1 MRFIIDYTGSILIP
15 ASLST
20 IGATTGCDSTGP
32 ITGKDLKNC
41 TITPK
46 KSPNNPTIPRDS
58 SKNPTNV
65 HFIRISSTPNT
76 KNIVPRLLAGLVKK
90 IYVFCGPMINK
101 TPIRNRIL
109 PNASKARSKNVKTP
123 KTKNKNPPK
132 VKATPNSATKDK
144 YIVLVH
150 SLLKTKLRCVP
161 GFLS

>member
-1 MRFIIDYTGSILIP
+1 MHFIIDYTGSILIP

-20 IGATTGCDSTGP
+20 IGATTGCDNTGP

-46 KSPNNPTIPRDS
+46 KSPNKPTIPRDS
-58 SKNPTNV
+58 TRNPTNV

-76 KNIVPRLLAGLVKK
+76 KNIDPRLLAGLVKK

-123 KTKNKNPPK
+123 KTKNRNPPK
-132 VKATPNSATKDK
+132 VKATPNSATKQK

-150 SLLKTKLRCVP
+150 SPPKTKLGYVP
-161 GFLS
+161 GFFS